1 MNGGIYYEVLY
12 KIKKKEQSDFE
23 QWLPLVGSYCGNA
36 KIEKVLEIT
45 NSDQYV
51 ICYTGTLKDFLA
63 ERHFFGK
70 SNVFRCDW

>member
-1 MNGGIYYEVLY
+1 MKFCTKLR
-12 KIKKKEQSDFE
+12 KEQSDFE
-23 QWLPLVGSYCGNA
+23 QRLPLDGSYCGNA

>member
-1 MNGGIYYEVLY
+1 MKYCTKLR
-12 KIKKKEQSDFE
+12 KEQSVSSSGYH
-23 QWLPLVGSYCGNA
+23 WLEVIGGNA
-36 KIEKVLEIT
+36 KIEKVLEIA

>member
-1 MNGGIYYEVLY
+1 MEVFIMKYCTKLR
-12 KIKKKEQSDFE
+12 KEQSDFE

-36 KIEKVLEIT
+36 KIEKILEIA